1 MSSVKAVVFSPEQH
15 IIHDSPVGGQIFDH
29 QYSIEVEIDTEV
41 LVAYALPGILTKDD
55 IGAVWIS
62 AKDKALTLVS

>member
-29 QYSIEVEIDTEV
+29 QYSIEVEAGYYE
-41 LVAYALPGILTKDD
+41 GR
-55 IGAVWIS
+55 
-62 AKDKALTLVS
+62 